1 MLFYCV
7 HSKYQVNV
15 VGGKKMR
22 KKYLR
27 ELKKNLKESNLFWED
42 DIRDIIHITNILFK
56 KCTKQIKE
64 FRRKINEKI

>member
-1 MLFYCV
+1 
-7 HSKYQVNV
+7 
-15 VGGKKMR
+15 MR

-42 DIRDIIHITNILFK
+42 DIRDIIHIANILFK